1 MKLNCYAQRLLNPFR
16 GVMNIIEF
24 QGAEAV
30 TIDGEHWDIYVRDTE
45 LVEDLENSNRIQT
58 SDIRYGSWSEKDG
71 LKRGAMYPSR
81 DFQILEQRG
90 TVVYEFLLQN
100 FRNIPFTLNDNY
112 ELWLLDTHDQPLAL
126 LNSSVREDCMELDCH
141 IDWRAGQECRQ
152 DFRSSALPELIKGSQ
167 SDITAGKLLTH
178 YINGLAGE
186 TPRAQWF
193 QRDYDGSGNGLA
205 GINLEQALVNRS
217 LDAATFPVW
226 YI

>member
-81 DFQILEQRG
+81 DFLILEQRG

-141 IDWRAGQECRQ
+141 IDCAPA
-152 DFRSSALPELIKGSQ
+152 RS
-167 SDITAGKLLTH
+167 AGK
-178 YINGLAGE
+178 I
-186 TPRAQWF
+186 
-193 QRDYDGSGNGLA
+193 
-205 GINLEQALVNRS
+205 
-217 LDAATFPVW
+217 LDRLRCLN
-226 YI
+226 